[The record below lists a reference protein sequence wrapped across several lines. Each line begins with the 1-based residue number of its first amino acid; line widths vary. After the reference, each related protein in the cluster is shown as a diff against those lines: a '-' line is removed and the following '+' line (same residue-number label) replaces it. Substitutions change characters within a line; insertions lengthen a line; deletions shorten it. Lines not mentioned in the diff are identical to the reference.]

1 MATELERRMMSA
13 SAGAD
18 SAAVHE
24 GLRTYMLKVYN
35 YMASGLLLSGIVA
48 FAVANSG
55 LINLFFQVDEAG
67 RLTGYSGLGFVSM
80 FLPLG
85 LILFMSFGGQNRSAA
100 TMQLLYWLFVGT
112 MGVGLSTILLTYTG
126 VSVTRTF
133 VITASAFAGL
143 SLYGYTTK
151 KDLSGFGTF
160 LLMGL
165 IGLIVAM
172 VVNMIWPS
180 GLMGFAIPVIG
191 VLIFAGL
198 TVYYTQRIKSQYFYV
213 EGSCKEEHAAVMGAV
228 SLYLNF
234 INLFQFLLM
243 FLGDRR

>member
-1 MATELERRMMSA
+1 MAIQTDRRTMTG
-13 SAGAD
+13 AGVE
-18 SAAVHE
+18 SAAIHE
-24 GLRTYMLKVYN
+24 GLRTYMLRVYN

-48 FAVANSG
+48 FAVANTG
-55 LINLFFQVDEAG
+55 LIGLFFRVEAG
-67 RLTGYSGLGFVSM
+67 QIAGYTGLGMISM
-80 FLPLG
+80 FMPLG
-85 LILFMSFGGQNRSAA
+85 LILFMSFAGHNRSAG

-112 MGVGLSTILLTYTG
+112 MGVGLSTILMTYTG
-126 VSVTRTF
+126 VSVARTF

-151 KDLSGFGTF
+151 KDLSGMGTF

-165 IGLIVAM
+165 IGLVIAM

-180 GLMGFAIPVIG
+180 GVMGFVIPVIG

-198 TVYYTQRIKSQYFYV
+198 TVYDTQRIKSGYFDV
-213 EGSCKEEHAAVMGAV
+213 QGSSREEHAAVMGAV
-228 SLYLNF
+228 ALYLNF

-243 FLGDRR
+243 FLGNRN

>member
-67 RLTGYSGLGFVSM
+67 RLTGYSCLGFVSM

-198 TVYYTQRIKSQYFYV
+198 TVYDTQRIKSQYFYV
-213 EGSCKEEHAAVMGAV
+213 EGSGKEEHAAVMGAV

>member
-1 MATELERRMMSA
+1 MATETDRKTMTG
-13 SAGAD
+13 AGVE
-18 SAAVHE
+18 SAAIHE
-24 GLRTYMLKVYN
+24 GLRTYMLRVYN

-55 LINLFFQVDEAG
+55 LSNLFFTIEAG
-67 RLTGYSGLGFVSM
+67 RMVGYTGLGLITMFV
-80 FLPLG
+80 PLG
-85 LILFMSFGGQNRSAA
+85 LILFMSFAGHKRSAG
-100 TMQLLYWLFVGT
+100 TMQMLYWLFVGS
-112 MGVGLSTILLTYTG
+112 MGIGLSTILFRYTG
-126 VSVTRTF
+126 VSVARTF
-133 VITASAFAGL
+133 MITASAFAGL

-151 KDLSGFGTF
+151 KDLSGMGTF

-165 IGLIVAM
+165 IGLVIAM

-180 GLMGFAIPVIG
+180 GVMGFVIPVIG

-198 TVYYTQRIKSQYFYV
+198 TVYDTQRIKSGYFDV
-213 EGSCKEEHAAVMGAV
+213 QGSSREEHAAVMGAV

>member
-1 MATELERRMMSA
+1 MATELDRRTLTGA
-13 SAGAD
+13 AGVE
-18 SAAVHE
+18 SAAIHE
-24 GLRTYMLKVYN
+24 GLRAYMLRVYN

-55 LINLFFQVDEAG
+55 LINLFFQVEDG
-67 RLTGYSGLGFVSM
+67 RLAGYTGLGLISM

-85 LILFMSFGGQNRSAA
+85 LILFMSFAGQNRSAG

-126 VSVTRTF
+126 VSVARTF
-133 VITASAFAGL
+133 VITATAFAGL

-151 KDLSGFGTF
+151 KDLSGMGTF

-172 VVNMIWPS
+172 IVNMIWPS
-180 GLMGFAIPVIG
+180 GVMGFVIPVVG

-198 TVYYTQRIKSQYFYV
+198 TVYDTQRIKSTYFQV
-213 EGSCKEEHAAVMGAV
+213 EGSDKEEHAAVMGAV
-228 SLYLNF
+228 ALYLNF

-243 FLGDRR
+243 FLGNRE

>member
-1 MATELERRMMSA
+1 MATGFDRRPLTGV
-13 SAGAD
+13 AGVE
-18 SAAVHE
+18 SAAIHE
-24 GLRTYMLKVYN
+24 GLRAYMLRVYN

-48 FAVANSG
+48 FAVANSS
-55 LINLFFQVDEAG
+55 LITLFYQVEEG
-67 RLTGYSGLGFVSM
+67 RLAGYTGLGLVSM

-85 LILFMSFGGQNRSAA
+85 LILFMSFAGQNRSAG
-100 TMQLLYWLFVGT
+100 TMQVLYWLFVGT
-112 MGVGLSTILLTYTG
+112 MGIGLSTILLTYTG
-126 VSVTRTF
+126 VSVARTF
-133 VITASAFAGL
+133 VITATAFAGL

-151 KDLSGFGTF
+151 KDLSGMGTF

-180 GLMGFAIPVIG
+180 GVMGFIIPVVG

-198 TVYYTQRIKSQYFYV
+198 TVYDTQRIKSTYFQV
-213 EGSCKEEHAAVMGAV
+213 EGSDKEEHAAVMGAV
-228 SLYLNF
+228 ALYLNF

-243 FLGDRR
+243 FLGNRE

>member
-1 MATELERRMMSA
+1 MAIQTDRRTMTG
-13 SAGAD
+13 AGVE
-18 SAAVHE
+18 SAAIHE
-24 GLRTYMLKVYN
+24 GLRTYMLRVYN

-48 FAVANSG
+48 FAVANTG
-55 LINLFFQVDEAG
+55 LIGLFFRVEAG
-67 RLTGYSGLGFVSM
+67 QIAGYTGLGMISM
-80 FLPLG
+80 FMPLG
-85 LILFMSFGGQNRSAA
+85 LILFMSFAGHNRSAG

-112 MGVGLSTILLTYTG
+112 MGVGLSTILMTYTG
-126 VSVTRTF
+126 VSVARTF

-151 KDLSGFGTF
+151 KDLSGMGTF

-165 IGLIVAM
+165 IGLVIAM

-180 GLMGFAIPVIG
+180 GVMGFVIPVIG

-198 TVYYTQRIKSQYFYV
+198 TVYDTQRIKSGYFNV
-213 EGSCKEEHAAVMGAV
+213 QGSSREEHAAVMGAV
-228 SLYLNF
+228 ALYLNF

-243 FLGDRR
+243 FLGNRE

>member
-1 MATELERRMMSA
+1 MATETDRKTMTG
-13 SAGAD
+13 AGVE
-18 SAAVHE
+18 SAAIHE
-24 GLRTYMLKVYN
+24 GLRTYMLRVYN

-55 LINLFFQVDEAG
+55 LSDLFFTFEAG
-67 RLTGYSGLGFVSM
+67 RMVGYTGLGMITMFV
-80 FLPLG
+80 PLG
-85 LILFMSFGGQNRSAA
+85 LILFMSFAGHKRSAG
-100 TMQLLYWLFVGT
+100 TMQMLYWLFVGS
-112 MGVGLSTILLTYTG
+112 MGIGLSTILFRYTG
-126 VSVTRTF
+126 VSVARTF
-133 VITASAFAGL
+133 MITASAFAGL

-151 KDLSGFGTF
+151 KDLSGMGTF

-165 IGLIVAM
+165 IGLVIAM

-180 GLMGFAIPVIG
+180 GVMGFVIPVIG

-198 TVYYTQRIKSQYFYV
+198 TVYDTQRIKSGYFDV
-213 EGSCKEEHAAVMGAV
+213 QGSSREEHAAVMGAV